1 MNQRSLS
8 FFESAPWALPGRAIM
23 MEGLNRETTETM
35 AEEKE
40 LFWEFVAGLEKKLFN
55 FLHRA
60 LNFSEDSSDLY
71 QEVVIRA
78 WKYFPSFDRRRSFSS
93 WIFAIAH
100 NEIKKYFNLR
110 KEDQT
115 VIPLA
120 HLAVEPAAPV
130 AEDPA
135 VTLIY
140 DAARQLPPRQ
150 REIFFLFYY
159 NKFSIAEIAA
169 ICGLRQGNVKFILN
183 RSREVV
189 RRALEVTHE
198 K

>member
-1 MNQRSLS
+1 
-8 FFESAPWALPGRAIM
+8 M
-23 MEGLNRETTETM
+23 MVGVNGGMAETM

-40 LFWEFVAGLEKKLFN
+40 LFWELLASLQKKLFN
-55 FLHRA
+55 FLYKA
-60 LNFSEDSSDLY
+60 LNFSEDSQDLY

-78 WKYFPSFDRRRSFSS
+78 WRYFPSFDRQRNFSS

-100 NEIKKYFNLR
+100 NEIKKYFSGR
-110 KEDQT
+110 KEDQK

-120 HLAVEPAAPV
+120 LLAVEPAAPS

-135 VTLIY
+135 VALIY
-140 DAARQLPPRQ
+140 GAARQLPLRQ

-159 NKFSIAEIAA
+159 NRFSVAEIAV

-183 RSREVV
+183 RGREAV
-189 RRALEVTHE
+189 RQILEAPHE

>member
-1 MNQRSLS
+1 MKQRLMSC
-8 FFESAPWALPGRAIM
+8 SADALRVSPSHAIM
-23 MEGLNRETTETM
+23 VKSMKIGSSEIM
-35 AEEKE
+35 AEEKN
-40 LFWEFVAGLEKKLFN
+40 LFWELLTCLEKKLFN

-78 WKYFPSFDRRRSFSS
+78 WRYFPSFDQRRNFSS

-100 NEIKKYFNLR
+100 NEIKKYFNQR
-110 KEDQT
+110 KKDQK
-115 VIPLA
+115 VMSLA
-120 HLAVEPAAPV
+120 LLVVEPIAPS
-130 AEDPA
+130 AEDPVVA
-135 VTLIY
+135 LIY
-140 DAARQLPPRQ
+140 GAARQLPLRQ

-169 ICGLRQGNVKFILN
+169 ICDLRQGNVKFILN
-183 RSREVV
+183 RGREAV
-189 RRALEVTHE
+189 RWALEATHE

>member
-1 MNQRSLS
+1 
-8 FFESAPWALPGRAIM
+8 
-23 MEGLNRETTETM
+23 M

-40 LFWEFVAGLEKKLFN
+40 LFWELLASQQKKLFN
-55 FLHRA
+55 FLHKA
-60 LNFSEDSSDLY
+60 LNFSEDSRDLY

-78 WKYFPSFDRRRSFSS
+78 WRYFPSFDRQRNFST

-100 NEIKKYFNLR
+100 NEIKKYFNSH
-110 KEDQT
+110 KEGQA

-120 HLAVEPAAPV
+120 LLVVEPVAP
-130 AEDPA
+130 ADDPA
-135 VTLIY
+135 VALIY
-140 DAARQLPPRQ
+140 DAARQLPLKQ

-169 ICGLRQGNVKFILN
+169 ISELRQGNVKFILN
-183 RSREVV
+183 RSREAV
-189 RRALEVTHE
+189 RLALEATHE

>member
-1 MNQRSLS
+1 MKDWQLI
-8 FFESAPWALPGRAIM
+8 FSAGNSGPLPGRAIM
-23 MEGLNRETTETM
+23 IAGLNRGTAETM

-40 LFWEFVAGLEKKLFN
+40 LFWELVVSLEKKLFN
-55 FLHRA
+55 FLHKA

-78 WKYFPSFDRRRSFSS
+78 WRYFPSFDRQRNFST

-100 NEIKKYFNLR
+100 NEINKYFNGR
-110 KEDQT
+110 KKAQS
-115 VIPLA
+115 VIPLV
-120 HLAVEPAAPV
+120 LLGVEPAAP
-130 AEDPA
+130 AADPDLA
-135 VTLIY
+135 LIY
-140 DAARQLPPRQ
+140 GAARELPPQQ

-159 NKFSIAEIAA
+159 NSFSIAEIAA

-183 RSREVV
+183 RGREAV
-189 RRALEVTHE
+189 RQALEVNHE